1 MDLWLSTWHTYF
13 MTDTTKN
20 RDRHQNPVMATRPDP
35 ELRAKT
41 AATLADNDWTMNEFV
56 AACMELVN
64 RNPAA
69 MLKRLAAFKP
79 PRKKGRPRAA
89 KT

>member
-1 MDLWLSTWHTYF
+1 
-13 MTDTTKN
+13 MTDTKP
-20 RDRHQNPVMATRPDP
+20 DRHRNPAVISRPTP
-35 ELRAKT
+35 ELHTTTKT
-41 AATLADNDWTMNEFV
+41 TLDANDWTMNEFV
-56 AACMELVN
+56 IACMELVN

-79 PRKKGRPRAA
+79 PRKKGRPPKS